1 MRASLFV
8 FCISLI
14 LFFDACQ
21 NDTAFKKTKNGLEY
35 IFHHK
40 EDTGSKGKPGDYYL
54 FDLIV
59 RTSYDS
65 VISNSY
71 ESGSPSKFIRR
82 KSLYPGDIYEALS
95 MCATGDSMSFKLR
108 ADSFYMSHQFGYP
121 DFLPKGEILTF
132 TIKMR
137 EILSPTGFKMKM
149 FNEELDAMEKFTAKK
164 GWKVQ
169 TDSSSGIKYEILRR
183 SDKGNNLK
191 DGDNVA
197 LSYFYYYL
205 NDQII
210 ARSKDGEPWNFT
222 VGDPNHIEG
231 LSQLL
236 KLCKKGDKVRAI
248 LPFSTAFGDSGRAA
262 IPPYSTI
269 VLELDIQP

>member
-1 MRASLFV
+1 MRQYLFILS
-8 FCISLI
+8 ISFL
-14 LFFDACQ
+14 LALGACQ
-21 NDTAFKKTKNGLEY
+21 NQSEYKKTKNGLEY
-35 IFHHK
+35 VFHQK
-40 EDTGSKGKPGDYYL
+40 EDTGNKGKLGDYYL

-59 RTSYDS
+59 KTSKDS
-65 VISNSY
+65 VISSSY

-82 KSLYPGDIYEALS
+82 KSLYPGDIYEALA
-95 MCATGDSMSFKLR
+95 MCAVGDSMSFKLR

-132 TIKMR
+132 TVKMR
-137 EILSPTGFKMKM
+137 EILSPMGFKLKM
-149 FNEELDAMEKFTAKK
+149 FNEELDAMELFISKK

-169 TDSSSGIKYEILRR
+169 TDASSGIKYEILKKVD
-183 SDKGNNLK
+183 SGKKIENGDK
-191 DGDNVA
+191 VA
-197 LSYFYYYL
+197 ISYFYYYL

-210 ARSKDGEPWNFT
+210 ARSKEGEPWAFT

-236 KLCKKGDKVRAI
+236 KLCKKGEKVRAV
-248 LPFSTAFGDSGRAA
+248 LPFSTAFGDAGRAA